1 MQSKL
6 RSVVCNLPFSYMK
19 MEVRLHTFRSLALEA
34 NCQLLVSSGSVAV
47 TVGIRQDPDA
57 FGFDS
62 HFNIIRK

>member
-1 MQSKL
+1 
-6 RSVVCNLPFSYMK
+6 